1 MRLFAPFNTYQQRS
15 SPHIRQHLKQGH
27 TMNTQKIWFITG
39 VSRGFGLEV
48 ARAALAAGARVI
60 ATVRSQPAQLAAT
73 LHNHPNLYVVQMDV
87 TQEDQ
92 VRAAVQQSIV
102 RFDRIDVLVNNAGY
116 GLVTAIEEAT
126 DAEVRKQYDT
136 NVFGL
141 LNVTRAVLPY
151 LRQQKSGHIINISSL
166 FGYDAIPG
174 WGLYGSTKFAVEG
187 ISKGLAAELAPLGI
201 HVTVV
206 APGLFSTDFLS
217 AESYVAAKTI
227 IADYQ
232 ETVGAMRSGADT
244 LHGNQPG
251 DPKKFAQVILQL
263 ANTDHPPLH
272 LPVGK
277 DAVNFYQNNATKM
290 AQEIEAWL
298 PIATST
304 DHDHPIAV

>member
-1 MRLFAPFNTYQQRS
+1 M
-15 SPHIRQHLKQGH
+15 K
-27 TMNTQKIWFITG
+27 TQKVWFITG
-39 VSRGFGLEV
+39 ASRGFGLEI
-48 ARAALAAGARVI
+48 ARAALRAGDQVV

-73 LHNHPNLYVVQMDV
+73 LHNDPDLYVVQMDV

-92 VRAAVQQSIV
+92 VQEAVKQSIA
-102 RFDRIDVLVNNAGY
+102 RFGRIDVLVNNAGF
-116 GLVTAIEEAT
+116 GMVTAIEEAT

-151 LRQQKSGHIINISSL
+151 LRQQKSGRIINISSL

-187 ISKGLAAELAPLGI
+187 LSKGLAVELAPLGI
-201 HVTVV
+201 HVTTV

-227 IADYQ
+227 INDYQ
-232 ETVGAMRSGADT
+232 ATVGPMRSGADS
-244 LHGNQPG
+244 LHGHQPG
-251 DPKKFAQVILQL
+251 DPKKFAAVIIQL
-263 ANTDHPPLH
+263 ANTERPPVH

-277 DAVNFYQNNATKM
+277 DTIDLYRSNAASM

-298 PIATST
+298 PVATST
-304 DHDHPIAV
+304 DHDHRITASTIT

>member
-1 MRLFAPFNTYQQRS
+1 M
-15 SPHIRQHLKQGH
+15 K
-27 TMNTQKIWFITG
+27 TQKVWFITG
-39 VSRGFGLEV
+39 ASRGFGLEI
-48 ARAALAAGARVI
+48 ARAALRAGDQVV
-60 ATVRSQPAQLAAT
+60 ATVRSQPAQLVAT
-73 LHNHPNLYVVQMDV
+73 LHNHPDLYVVQMDV

-92 VRAAVQQSIV
+92 VQAAVKQGIA
-102 RFDRIDVLVNNAGY
+102 RFGRVDVLVNNAGF
-116 GLVTAIEEAT
+116 GMVSAIEEAT

-151 LRQQKSGHIINISSL
+151 LRQQKSGRIINISSL

-187 ISKGLAAELAPLGI
+187 LSKGLAVELAPLGI
-201 HVTVV
+201 YVTAV

-227 IADYQ
+227 IDDYQ
-232 ETVGAMRSGADT
+232 ETVGSMRSGASA
-244 LHGNQPG
+244 LHGHQPG
-251 DPKKFAQVILQL
+251 DPKKFAAVIIQL
-263 ANTDHPPLH
+263 ANTERPPLH

-277 DAVNFYQNNATKM
+277 DTIDLYRSNAAKM

-298 PIATST
+298 PVATST
-304 DHDHPIAV
+304 NHDHRVMASTIT

>member
-1 MRLFAPFNTYQQRS
+1 M
-15 SPHIRQHLKQGH
+15 K
-27 TMNTQKIWFITG
+27 TQKVWFITG
-39 VSRGFGLEV
+39 ASRGFGLEI
-48 ARAALAAGARVI
+48 ASAALVAGDRVV
-60 ATVRSQPAQLAAT
+60 ATVRTQPAQLATT
-73 LHNHPNLYVVQMDV
+73 LHNHPDLYVVQMDV

-92 VRAAVQQSIV
+92 VQDAVKQSIA
-102 RFDRIDVLVNNAGY
+102 RFGRLDVLVNNAGF
-116 GLVTAIEEAT
+116 GIVTAIEEAT

-151 LRQQKSGHIINISSL
+151 LRQQKSGRVINISSL

-187 ISKGLAAELAPLGI
+187 LSKGLAVELAPLGI
-201 HVTVV
+201 HVTTV

-227 IADYQ
+227 IDDYQ
-232 ETVGAMRSGADT
+232 ATVGPMRSGASA
-244 LHGNQPG
+244 LHGHQPG
-251 DPKKFAQVILQL
+251 DPKKFAAVIIQL
-263 ANTDHPPLH
+263 ANTERPPLH

-277 DAVNFYQNNATKM
+277 DTIDLYRSNAAKM

-298 PIATST
+298 PVATST
-304 DHDHPIAV
+304 DHDHRVMASTIA

>member
-1 MRLFAPFNTYQQRS
+1 M
-15 SPHIRQHLKQGH
+15 K
-27 TMNTQKIWFITG
+27 TQKVWFITG
-39 VSRGFGLEV
+39 ASRGFGLEI
-48 ARAALAAGARVI
+48 ASAALRAGDRVV
-60 ATVRSQPAQLAAT
+60 ATVRTQPAQLAT
-73 LHNHPNLYVVQMDV
+73 KEHNHADLYVVQMDV

-92 VRAAVQQSIV
+92 VQEAVKQGID
-102 RFDRIDVLVNNAGY
+102 RFGRIDVLVNNAGF
-116 GLVTAIEEAT
+116 GMVTAIEEAT

-151 LRQQKSGHIINISSL
+151 LRQQKSGRVINISSL

-187 ISKGLAAELAPLGI
+187 LSKGLAVELAPLGI
-201 HVTVV
+201 HVTTV

-227 IADYQ
+227 IDDYQ
-232 ETVGAMRSGADT
+232 ATVGPMRSGASA
-244 LHGNQPG
+244 LHGHQPG
-251 DPKKFAQVILQL
+251 DPKKFAAVIIQL
-263 ANTDHPPLH
+263 ANTERPPLH

-277 DAVNFYQNNATKM
+277 DTIDLYRSNAASM

-298 PIATST
+298 PVATST
-304 DHDHPIAV
+304 DHDHRITASTIT

>member
-1 MRLFAPFNTYQQRS
+1 M
-15 SPHIRQHLKQGH
+15 K
-27 TMNTQKIWFITG
+27 TQKVWFITG
-39 VSRGFGLEV
+39 ASRGFGLEI
-48 ARAALAAGARVI
+48 ARAALAAGDRVV
-60 ATVRSQPAQLAAT
+60 ATVRQKPAQLTAT
-73 LHNHPNLYVVQMDV
+73 LDNHANLYVVQMDV

-92 VRAAVQQSIV
+92 VQAAVKQGIA
-102 RFDRIDVLVNNAGY
+102 RFGRVDILVNNAGF
-116 GLVTAIEEAT
+116 GMVGAIEEIT

-151 LRQQKSGHIINISSL
+151 LRQQKSGRVINISSL

-201 HVTVV
+201 QVTVV

-217 AESYVAAKTI
+217 TESYVAAKTI
-227 IADYQ
+227 IDDYQ
-232 ETVGAMRSGADT
+232 ETVGLMRSGADA
-244 LHGNQPG
+244 LHRNQPG
-251 DPKKFAQVILQL
+251 DPKKFAQVIIQL
-263 ANTDHPPLH
+263 ANTERPPLH

-277 DAVNFYQNNATKM
+277 DTIAMYQNNVAKM

-298 PIATST
+298 PVATST
-304 DHDHPIAV
+304 DHDQRIAA

>member
-1 MRLFAPFNTYQQRS
+1 M
-15 SPHIRQHLKQGH
+15 K
-27 TMNTQKIWFITG
+27 TQKVWFITG
-39 VSRGFGLEV
+39 ASRGFGLEI
-48 ARAALAAGARVI
+48 ARAALVAGDRVV
-60 ATVRSQPAQLAAT
+60 ATVRYQPTQLATT
-73 LHNHPNLYVVQMDV
+73 LHNHPALYVVQMDV
-87 TQEDQ
+87 TQEEQ
-92 VRAAVQQSIV
+92 VQAAVKQGIA
-102 RFDRIDVLVNNAGY
+102 RFGRLDVLVNNAGF
-116 GLVTAIEEAT
+116 GMVTAIEEAT

-187 ISKGLAAELAPLGI
+187 LSKGLAVELAPLGI

-206 APGLFSTDFLS
+206 APGLFTTDFLS
-217 AESYVAAKTI
+217 TESYTAAKTI

-232 ETVGAMRSGADT
+232 ETVGTMRSGASA

-251 DPKKFAQVILQL
+251 DPKKFAAVMIQL
-263 ANTDHPPLH
+263 ANTERPPVH

-277 DAVNFYQNNATKM
+277 DTIAMYRNNAAKM
-290 AQEIEAWL
+290 AQEIEVWL
-298 PIATST
+298 PVATST
-304 DHDHPIAV
+304 DHDHRVMASTVA

>member
-1 MRLFAPFNTYQQRS
+1 M
-15 SPHIRQHLKQGH
+15 K
-27 TMNTQKIWFITG
+27 MQKVWFITG
-39 VSRGFGLEV
+39 ASRGFGLEI
-48 ARAALAAGARVI
+48 AKAALAAGDQVV
-60 ATVRSQPAQLAAT
+60 ATVRSQPTQLAAT
-73 LHNHPNLYVVQMDV
+73 LDNHPELYVVQMDV
-87 TQEDQ
+87 IQEDQ
-92 VRAAVQQSIV
+92 VQAAVRQGIACFG
-102 RFDRIDVLVNNAGY
+102 RLDVLVNNAGY
-116 GLVTAIEEAT
+116 GMVTAIEEAT

-206 APGLFSTDFLS
+206 APGLFTTDFLS
-217 AESYVAAKTI
+217 TDSYVAAKTL

-232 ETVGAMRSGADT
+232 ETVGQMRMGADA

-263 ANTDHPPLH
+263 ANTEHPPLH

-277 DAVNFYQNNATKM
+277 DAVAMYQGNAAKM

-298 PIATST
+298 PVATST
-304 DHDHPIAV
+304 DHDHPIAASTVA

>member
-1 MRLFAPFNTYQQRS
+1 M
-15 SPHIRQHLKQGH
+15 K
-27 TMNTQKIWFITG
+27 TQKVWFITG
-39 VSRGFGLEV
+39 ASRGFGLEI
-48 ARAALAAGARVI
+48 ARAALAVGDQVV
-60 ATVRSQPAQLAAT
+60 ATIRQEPAQLATT

-87 TQEDQ
+87 TQEEQ
-92 VRAAVQQSIV
+92 VQAAVKQGIAHFGWV
-102 RFDRIDVLVNNAGY
+102 DVLVNNAGF
-116 GLVTAIEEAT
+116 GMVSAIEEAT

-141 LNVTRAVLPY
+141 LNVTRALLPY
-151 LRQQKSGHIINISSL
+151 LRQQKSGRVINISSL
-166 FGYDAIPG
+166 FGYDTIPG

-187 ISKGLAAELAPLGI
+187 ISKGLAVELAPLGI

-217 AESYVAAKTI
+217 TESYVTANTI

-232 ETVGAMRSGADT
+232 ETVGPIRSGADA
-244 LHGNQPG
+244 LHGQQPG

-263 ANTDHPPLH
+263 ANTEHPPVH

-277 DAVNFYQNNATKM
+277 DTIAMYRNNAAKM

-298 PIATST
+298 PVAIST
-304 DHDHPIAV
+304 DHDHRIAASTVA

>member
-1 MRLFAPFNTYQQRS
+1 MT
-15 SPHIRQHLKQGH
+15 
-27 TMNTQKIWFITG
+27 TQKVWFITG
-39 VSRGFGLEV
+39 ASRGFGLETTK
-48 ARAALAAGARVI
+48 AALAAGDRVI
-60 ATVRSQPAQLAAT
+60 ATVRHQPEHLTAT
-73 LHNHPNLYVVQMDV
+73 LNNHPDLYVVPMDV

-92 VRAAVQQSIV
+92 VQAAVKQGIAY
-102 RFDRIDVLVNNAGY
+102 FGRIDVLVNNAGY
-116 GLVTAIEEAT
+116 GMITAIEEAT

-151 LRQQKSGHIINISSL
+151 LRQQKSGRVINISSL
-166 FGYDAIPG
+166 FGYDVVPG

-187 ISKGLAAELAPLGI
+187 LSKGLAVELAPLGI
-201 HVTVV
+201 HVTAV

-217 AESYVAAKTI
+217 TESYVAAKTI
-227 IADYQ
+227 IDDYQ
-232 ETVGAMRSGADT
+232 ATVGRMRNGANT

-263 ANTDHPPLH
+263 ANAEHPPLH

-277 DAVNFYQNNATKM
+277 DSVAMYRNNAAKI

-298 PIATST
+298 PVSTST
-304 DHDHPIAV
+304 DHDQRIVASIA